1 MPTIEPF
8 WQEWRELGAA
18 RRLVLAVASAG
29 RDMLQVPNAGMV
41 EGHWASAVCD
51 MVERCF
57 GQLAR
62 PPSSDETLVVQ
73 RLRRRLPQLART
85 CGRADREGRER
96 LLGTA
101 VTLWGDASQRG
112 RLHEKLE
119 QRAVALTRPDGA
131 AKFQRLIKDVLWEAE
146 ADGVATR
153 QRRRNW
159 KGVREVSLELLP
171 NRKQDGDRCTLAH
184 FDTVAERI
192 KRTRQHDRNLP
203 RTPDAVGELFY
214 LFCSCCV
221 GVSDPRLP
229 GSGGQVQHRNAIMA
243 EEGQHQQEEPDEVGT
258 DPTPEEMVDT
268 IVDVAPDR
276 AAALVSALRNAISV
290 LPPRDQVVL
299 ANLLDSFNLV
309 GLMAKRAFPAFNAE
323 TSKSRD
329 RTAAVLAITCQELAQ
344 ERQRMDEWFVDISY
358 KLTSGGQ

>member
-62 PPSSDETLVVQ
+62 PPSSDETLAVQ

-101 VTLWGDASQRG
+101 VTLWGDALQRG
-112 RLHEKLE
+112 RLQKKLE
-119 QRAVALTRPDGA
+119 QRAVALPGGA
-131 AKFQRLIKDVLWEAE
+131 AKFQRVIKDVLWEAE

-171 NRKQDGDRCTLAH
+171 NREQDGDRCTLAH
-184 FDTVAERI
+184 FATVAERI
-192 KRTRQHDRNLP
+192 KRTRPHDRNLP

-214 LFCSCCV
+214 LFCPCCV

-229 GSGGQVQHRNAIMA
+229 GFRGQVQHRDVIMT
-243 EEGQHQQEEPDEVGT
+243 EEGQDQQEEPDKGGT
-258 DPTPEEMVDT
+258 DLTSEEIVEV
-268 IVDVAPDR
+268 IVDVAPDS
-276 AAALVSALRNAISV
+276 AAALVSALKDAISV
-290 LPPRDQVVL
+290 LPSRDQVVL
-299 ANLLDSFNLV
+299 ANLLDSFDLV
-309 GLMAKRAFPAFNAE
+309 SRMAKRAFPAFNAE
-323 TSKSRD
+323 ISKSRD
-329 RTAAVLAITCQELAQ
+329 RTAAVLGITCQELTQ
-344 ERQRMDEWFVDISY
+344 ERQRMDEWFVDIGR